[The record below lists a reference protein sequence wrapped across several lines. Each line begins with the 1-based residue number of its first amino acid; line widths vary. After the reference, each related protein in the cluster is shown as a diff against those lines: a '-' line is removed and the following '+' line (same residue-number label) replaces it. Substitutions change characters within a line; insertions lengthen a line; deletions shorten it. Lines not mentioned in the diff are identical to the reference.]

1 MIIPTKRNLKSNK
14 KSNKNFPQKKKKNIE
29 IFCSNFVYND
39 NVKWTHK
46 SLNQQRHEW
55 NAQTKYW
62 QQPAQTSI
70 TKNMPIQFPAFRCL

>member
-1 MIIPTKRNLKSNK
+1 MIIPTKKNLKSNK

-55 NAQTKYW
+55 NAQTK
-62 QQPAQTSI
+62 
-70 TKNMPIQFPAFRCL
+70 